1 MLHKFTSNGSEFFS
15 STVSSFT
22 DLSFHSSFQ
31 LHPLILLRNPSV
43 HIFAHCG
50 SDRDTGMPL
59 DDANSSVE
67 GIQVNPGDGPI
78 SQLYTHKLA
87 SHSIVGAVWNLDH
100 DPEVG
105 M

>member
-1 MLHKFTSNGSEFFS
+1 
-15 STVSSFT
+15 
-22 DLSFHSSFQ
+22 
-31 LHPLILLRNPSV
+31 
-43 HIFAHCG
+43 
-50 SDRDTGMPL
+50 MPL

-67 GIQVNPGDGPI
+67 GIQVNTGDGPI